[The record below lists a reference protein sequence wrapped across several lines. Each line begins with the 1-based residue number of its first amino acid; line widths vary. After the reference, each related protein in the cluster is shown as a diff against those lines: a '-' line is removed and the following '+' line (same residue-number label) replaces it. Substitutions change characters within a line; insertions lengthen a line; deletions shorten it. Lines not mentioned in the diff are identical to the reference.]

1 MSDPHSTASTAGLAP
16 RAAGAR
22 PHRPSALEELAALA
36 RRALAAAPRAAVL
49 DDVGH
54 TAARVLRAER
64 AEVLAPREGTLVR
77 LAGLGWD
84 EPPDAPPATL
94 PPQDAAGHPWWT
106 EGLRLFDDLRD
117 APTPLREA
125 RTADASSAALCPVPG
140 LGAEPAGL
148 LVAYGERPAQFGP
161 DDAHAL
167 QAVAA
172 VLGSIVLRHHVEAD
186 RDRVREDARIAHRDA
201 ERAVARTAQLQA
213 VTAALVPPLAPPEVA
228 RVIVEQ
234 AVAAL
239 GAQAGVLAV
248 RADDDETL
256 EIGHAMGYPR
266 AVLAP
271 WNSIPLSDRTPL
283 GVATLTG
290 VPVVVS
296 SVPERDA
303 RFPMLAAAAS
313 SFPASITVP
322 LPLGDRMLGALG
334 LSFAEE
340 RPIAAHDTAFLLALG
355 RLCAHA
361 LHRASAFESEQ
372 LARASAEAAAERT
385 AQLQSVTAALSQA
398 LTTAAITRIVIES
411 GAAALHADAGNMALL
426 DPTGA
431 TLVANYA
438 VNVPAHVLARWRDVP
453 LAAADPMAESV
464 RTRRIVSYATA
475 AERVVRWGGEP
486 PVLQSA
492 AFVPIHAG
500 ERALGGWSLAF
511 RTPRTFSDD
520 EQRFLRALGHQA
532 ALALERAR
540 LYEAERSAHA
550 ERERALAESERARA
564 DAERANRAKSDF
576 LAVMSH
582 ELRTPL
588 NAIGGYAELL
598 SLEIHGPVTGAQR
611 EDLSRIQ
618 RSQRHLLGLI
628 NELLTFARLESGTLR
643 YDITAVLAADVVG
656 AVEGLIVPQARA
668 RALTLDVRAA
678 SAALAVRADPERLR
692 QVLLNLLSNAVK
704 FTEPGGHVTLSCEAR
719 GGQAAFAVRDTGIGI
734 PTDQLERI
742 FEPFVQVRGGLT
754 RPHDGTGL
762 GLSISRELARAMG
775 GDLRAESRVGIGSTF
790 TITLP
795 LADAPS

>member
-1 MSDPHSTASTAGLAP
+1 MSDPHSMAATAGRAP
-16 RAAGAR
+16 RTAAAR

-36 RRALAAAPRAAVL
+36 RRVLSAEPTAPVL
-49 DDVGH
+49 DDVVH
-54 TAARVLRAER
+54 TVARVLGAER

-77 LAGLGWD
+77 LAGTGWD

-94 PPQDAAGHPWWT
+94 TLLDSAGRAWWIDA
-106 EGLRLFDDLRD
+106 LRLVDDLRD
-117 APTPLREA
+117 APAPLRDG
-125 RTADASSAALCPVPG
+125 RADDAASAALAPVPG
-140 LGAEPAGL
+140 LGVDPAGL
-148 LVAYGERPAQFGP
+148 LVAYGARPAQFGP

-172 VLGSIVLRHHVEAD
+172 VLASVLRRQHVEAD
-186 RDRVREDARIAHRDA
+186 RDRVREEARIAHRDA

-234 AVAAL
+234 GITAL

-248 RADDDETL
+248 RAPDGESL
-256 EIGHAMGYPR
+256 EIGHAIGYAR
-266 AVLAP
+266 ALLAP
-271 WNSIPLSDRTPL
+271 WDRIPLSDRTPL
-283 GVATLTG
+283 GVATLAG

-296 SVPERDA
+296 SVAERDA

-313 SFPASITVP
+313 AFPASITVP
-322 LPLGDRMLGALG
+322 LPLGDGTLGALG
-334 LSFAEE
+334 LSFADE
-340 RPIAAHDTAFLLALG
+340 RPIAARDTAFLLALG

-361 LHRASAFESEQ
+361 LHRASAFENEQ
-372 LARASAEAAAERT
+372 VARASAEAAAERT

-398 LTTAAITRIVIES
+398 LTTEAITRIVIES

-426 DPTGA
+426 DPSGTA
-431 TLVANYA
+431 LVANFA
-438 VNVPAHVLARWRDVP
+438 VNVPEHVLARWRDVP
-453 LAAADPMAESV
+453 LDAPDPMAESV
-464 RTRRIVSYATA
+464 RTRRIVTYATA
-475 AERVVRWGGEP
+475 AERVVRWGGTP
-486 PVLQSA
+486 PTFQSA

-511 RTPRTFSDD
+511 RAPRAFTDD
-520 EQRFLRALGHQA
+520 EQRFLLALGHQA

-540 LYEAERSAHA
+540 LHEAERAAHR
-550 ERERALAESERARA
+550 ERERALAESERARGE
-564 DAERANRAKSDF
+564 AERANRAKSDF

-598 SLEIHGPVTGAQR
+598 SMEIRGPVTEAQR

-628 NELLTFARLESGTLR
+628 NELLTFARLESGALR
-643 YDITAVLAADVVG
+643 YDIVDVLASDVVG
-656 AVEGLIVPQARA
+656 AVEGLIAPQARA

-678 SAALAVRADPERLR
+678 PAALTVRADPERLR

-704 FTEPGGHVTLSCEAR
+704 FTEPGGGVALSCEAR
-719 GGQAAFAVRDTGIGI
+719 GGEAAFAVRDTGIGI
-734 PTDQLERI
+734 PADQLERI

-762 GLSISRELARAMG
+762 GLSISREMARAMG
-775 GDLRAESRVGIGSTF
+775 GDLCAESRVGVGSTF

-795 LADAPS
+795 LADAPR